1 MFRALVLA
9 LLLLPALASAQ
20 VTVVESS
27 DFPNGSD
34 QIINISECKAEVRS
48 QFSISW
54 KVPTTAGTVS
64 TIDIRIS
71 DTAGCPLASTS
82 NTAKTTSLG
91 TSTSTSGA
99 LASARAASDLAAAV
113 GIVCG
118 NGSLQSV
125 NICAVALSG
134 GTELTNA
141 TQSATIQFD
150 QVTPSKPQISSVTP
164 GDSALDV
171 SWDPV
176 SSANRYQLTVT
187 PQAGGSPVQ
196 SGELTNTT
204 SHRQGNLVNGTPYN
218 VTVAAISIGGNR
230 SADSDPVAGTPVLVN
245 DFWRLYRSDGGREQG
260 GCGTRGAGPLSLVL
274 LALAVLVLRWRRR
287 ALPLIAI
294 AAGLWASPA
303 RAESPRYG
311 SFALQ
316 FTPYRPNIDA
326 EFHGASAPYQDTFGG
341 GKKFMFSAELAY
353 SVLKHPEYGTV
364 DLGFGAGYW
373 QARGHG
379 LIGEGPNAGQPSA
392 DVTALRIIPTRLT
405 ATYRLDQLANRGIV
419 PLAPYGRIAFERYN
433 WWVTNGSNGVAGA
446 NGLRGSGAT
455 NGYSLTGGIAFQL
468 DYLDEGLSREMD
480 ADTGIN
486 HTYVYGEATKYSV
499 NDFGSKSSWDLGNTG
514 SVVFGFGLLFV
525 F

>member
-9 LLLLPALASAQ
+9 LLLLPTLASAQ

-54 KVPTTAGTVS
+54 KVPSTAGTV
-64 TIDIRIS
+64 TGIDVRIS

-82 NTAKTTSLG
+82 NTAKTKSLG

-113 GIVCG
+113 GIACD
-118 NGSLQSV
+118 NGSLQTV

-134 GTELTNA
+134 GTELTNG
-141 TQSATIQFD
+141 TQSTTIQFD
-150 QVTPSKPQISSVTP
+150 QVTPSKPQISSVGP

-171 SWDPV
+171 SWNPV
-176 SSANRYQLTVT
+176 SSANRYQVTAT
-187 PQAGGSPVQ
+187 PQGGGTPVQ

-204 SHRQGNLVNGTPYN
+204 SHRQGNLTNGTPYD
-218 VTVAAISIGGNR
+218 VTVVAITIGGNR
-230 SADSDPVAGTPVLVN
+230 SVASDPVTGTPVLVN
-245 DFWRLYRSDGGREQG
+245 DFWRLYKNDGGQEMG
-260 GCGTRGAGPLSLVL
+260 GCGTHGAGSLSLVL
-274 LALAVLVLRWRRR
+274 LALAALVVRWRRR
-287 ALPLIAI
+287 ALPLLAL
-294 AAGLWASPA
+294 AAAFSASPA

-311 SFALQ
+311 TFSLQ

-326 EFHGASAPYQDTFGG
+326 EFHGAAAPYQTAFGG
-341 GKKFMFSAELAY
+341 GKKLMIRGELAY
-353 SVLKHPEYGTV
+353 SLIQQYGTL
-364 DLGFGAGYW
+364 DLGFSAGYF
-373 QARGHG
+373 QARGKG
-379 LIGEGPNAGQPSA
+379 RLSTDGSQSS
-392 DVTALRIIPTRLT
+392 DVTALRVIPTSLSL
-405 ATYRLDQLANRGIV
+405 TYRADQLANRGIV
-419 PLAPYGRIAFERYN
+419 PLAPYVRFAFERFN

-455 NGYSLTGGIAFQL
+455 NGYSLTGGLAFLL
-468 DYLDEGLSREMD
+468 DFIDTGLAREMD
-480 ADTGIN
+480 NDTGIN
-486 HTYVYGEATKYSV
+486 HTYLFGEVTKYSV
-499 NDFGSKSSWDLGNTG
+499 DDFGSKSSWDLGNTG
-514 SVVFGFGLLFV
+514 SVVYGFGLMFV